1 MPAVKDVTV
10 VGCGIAGL
18 TSAIRLLEHFPV
30 KIIAKDL
37 PPDTTSDIAAAFWYP
52 YRAYP
57 QQLVLRWSK
66 ISLDTFYLESANKL
80 SCVVIKKLIEVF
92 DGPFE
97 EPWWKELVR
106 NFRTAAPEELPLEK
120 RSGFVTDVPL
130 IESGAYLR
138 YLLERFHAGGGVVE
152 QLDEPMAELSSVY
165 RDRAVIVNCTGLG
178 AFHLCGDTGMF
189 PIRGQVLR
197 VEAPRQDVI
206 MLDESGLS
214 YIVPRSADCILGGT
228 AQDNDWNLEVDRE
241 TAVGIL
247 ERCQRLSPAIAGAN
261 ILADR
266 VGLRP
271 GRNRVRLELESVT
284 SNCAVVHNYGHGGAG
299 FSLSWGCAQDVLDL
313 VLQYRSS

>member
-1 MPAVKDVTV
+1 MPAVNDVIV

-18 TSAIRLLEHFPV
+18 TSAIRLLGHFSV

-57 QQLVLRWSK
+57 QELVLRWSK
-66 ISLDTFYLESANKL
+66 ISLDAFYLESETKD
-80 SCVVIKKLIEVF
+80 SCVVVKKLIEVF
-92 DGPFE
+92 DGPLV
-97 EPWWKELVR
+97 EPWWKELVS
-106 NFRTAAPEELPLEK
+106 NFRPAAPEELPAGKL
-120 RSGFVTDVPL
+120 SGFVADVPL

-138 YLLERFHAGGGVVE
+138 YLLELFHSRGGTIE
-152 QLDEPMAELSSVY
+152 QLDESLEDFSSIC
-165 RDRAVIVNCTGLG
+165 RDGRVIVNCTGLG
-178 AFHLCGDTGMF
+178 AFLLCGDTSLY
-189 PIRGQVLR
+189 PIRGQLLR
-197 VEAPRQDVI
+197 IEAPRQEVI
-206 MLDESGLS
+206 LLDESGLS

-228 AQDNDWNLEVDRE
+228 AQDNDWNLEIDRA

-247 ERCQRLSPAIAGAN
+247 ERCKRLSPAIAGAK

-284 SNCAVVHNYGHGGAG
+284 PNCAVVHNYGHGGAG

-313 VLQYRSS
+313 VLQHSKL